1 MKKGILITLGCLTVC
16 AFLAVGLKIAND
28 SNDKIQNQNTT
39 NGTQGTI
46 SQNESAEGQNSQ
58 EENAKLE
65 NPSMEWWELYNP
77 NGFNTVTAKIINH
90 NKIAVDV
97 SYDLVFYKNGKEVSR
112 IEDCLNESIAPEYE
126 DIIWANT
133 NVPSSAEADDV
144 KMENIQTTETIY
156 EPIEGSYEYLGVADG
171 EARYKFKFEKP
182 IEIATVWFLEYYD
195 NNKNGKFDKGE
206 IVVAD
211 LNSLLEQEDIAS
223 TDIDIFPS
231 TNRDIIFKAY

>member
-1 MKKGILITLGCLTVC
+1 MKKGILITIGCLV
-16 AFLAVGLKIAND
+16 AFASLVVGLKIAND
-28 SNDKIQNQNTT
+28 SNNKTQNTT
-39 NGTQGTI
+39 NGAQDII

-65 NPSMEWWELYNP
+65 DPSMEWWELYNP
-77 NGFNTVTAKIINH
+77 NGFNTVTAKITNH
-90 NKIAVDV
+90 NKIAIDV

-112 IEDCLNESIAPEYE
+112 IEDCLNESIAPEHE
-126 DIIWANT
+126 DIIWANFD
-133 NVPSSAEADDV
+133 VPSSAEADDV

-156 EPIEGSYEYLGVADG
+156 EPVEGSYEYLGVVDG
-171 EARYKFKFEKP
+171 EAQYKFKFKKP
-182 IEIATVWFLEYYD
+182 IEIATVWFLEYND

-206 IVVAD
+206 IVVAN
-211 LNSLLEQEDIAS
+211 LNSLLEQEDIAN

>member
-1 MKKGILITLGCLTVC
+1 MKKGILITIGCLV
-16 AFLAVGLKIAND
+16 AFASLVVGLKIAND
-28 SNDKIQNQNTT
+28 SNNKTQNTT
-39 NGTQGTI
+39 NGAQDII

-65 NPSMEWWELYNP
+65 DPSMEWWELYNP

-90 NKIAVDV
+90 NKIAIDV

-112 IEDCLNESIAPEYE
+112 IEDCLNESIAPEHE
-126 DIIWANT
+126 DIIWANFD
-133 NVPSSAEADDV
+133 VPSSAEADDV
-144 KMENIQTTETIY
+144 KIENTRVTETIR
-156 EPIEGSYEYLGVADG
+156 EPIDGSYEYLGVTDRKAQ
-171 EARYKFKFEKP
+171 YKFEFEKP
-182 IEIATVWFLEYYD
+182 IEIATVWFLEYND

-206 IVVAD
+206 IVVAN